1 MCTTGAAGKDLC
13 MEQAVKRMAVTSE
26 IRRMSIV
33 DIIGS

>member
-1 MCTTGAAGKDLC
+1 